1 MTLHTASPVS
11 PSANRSAPV
20 WCSGPQNHAAS
31 SSALTS
37 PCPMQGKRRLCSPE
51 WGCAIKPRQLF
62 FSCQEMP
69 KCINNTEGRS
79 VLIQSAFSCAEF
91 SAITCQSAPPPEPPT
106 QKHIFLNPLTRS
118 ATTCV
123 KEYAQ
128 CVPNMSDWNI
138 ESRFWKKGLRLGKVV
153 VFTF

>member
-1 MTLHTASPVS
+1 MQWTTESCRIILCPDVTLS
-11 PSANRSAPV
+11 
-20 WCSGPQNHAAS
+20 HAGK
-31 SSALTS
+31 TS
-37 PCPMQGKRRLCSPE
+37 PLFAGMRLRYK
-51 WGCAIKPRQLF
+51 AQTIV

-69 KCINNTEGRS
+69 KCINNTEGCS
-79 VLIQSAFSCAEF
+79 VLIQSALSCAEF

-128 CVPNMSDWNI
+128 CVPNMSD
-138 ESRFWKKGLRLGKVV
+138 
-153 VFTF
+153 